1 MPPASSTET
10 ASFPFLCKVC
20 VVLIN
25 NLKRG
30 GGKIHQETGIYFAHY
45 LLPRAF
51 GTGTEPRKSA
61 AQVEV
66 HLALVHTL
74 FLEVANMS
82 SKEQGEITFLL

>member
-1 MPPASSTET
+1 M
-10 ASFPFLCKVC
+10 
-20 VVLIN
+20 VLIN
-25 NLKRG
+25 NLKNKRWA
-30 GGKIHQETGIYFAHY
+30 GKICQETGIYFAHY

-66 HLALVHTL
+66 HLALVHML

>member
-1 MPPASSTET
+1 M
-10 ASFPFLCKVC
+10 
-20 VVLIN
+20 VLIN
-25 NLKRG
+25 NFKKKHNQRG
-30 GGKIHQETGIYFAHY
+30 PGKIRQETGIYFAHY

-82 SKEQGEITFLL
+82 SKERGEIIFLL